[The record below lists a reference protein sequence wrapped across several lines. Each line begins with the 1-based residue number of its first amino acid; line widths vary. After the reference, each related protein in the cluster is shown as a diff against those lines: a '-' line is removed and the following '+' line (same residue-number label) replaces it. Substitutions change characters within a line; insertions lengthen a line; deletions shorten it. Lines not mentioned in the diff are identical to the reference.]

1 MGILSRFADIVKA
14 NVNELLDKAEDPSKM
29 INQYLIDAKQDLAQ
43 VKKETASVMAEETK
57 ARRALD
63 DAKAEAEKLAGYAK
77 KALLAGNEGDAKI
90 FISKKQDIEA
100 NVASLEVAYQ
110 TAKANSDKMKQL
122 HDKLTNDIRELES
135 KKTAIEA
142 KVSIAKTQQ
151 TLNKFSGA
159 SEKLDETMGAFKRME
174 EKADKMLDEAA
185 AMAELNAAPIDEA
198 QALEDKYKGG
208 DTPSVSD
215 ELEAL
220 KKELGL
226 AGDAE

>member
-1 MGILSRFADIVKA
+1 MGILSRFADIIKA
-14 NVNELLDKAEDPSKM
+14 NINELLDKAEDPSKM
-29 INQYLIDAKQDLAQ
+29 INQYLIDAKQDLAE
-43 VKKETASVMAEETK
+43 VKRETASVMAEETK

-63 DAKAEAEKLAGYAK
+63 EAQAEADKLTGYAK

-90 FISKKQDIEA
+90 FVSKKQDLESQIK
-100 NVASLEVAYQ
+100 SLELAYE
-110 TAKANSDKMKQL
+110 TAKANADKMKQL
-122 HDKLTNDIRELES
+122 HDKLTNDIKELES
-135 KKTAIEA
+135 KKSAIEA

-159 SEKLDETMGAFKRME
+159 SDKLDETMGAFKRME

-185 AMAELNAAPIDEA
+185 AMAELNTKPVDEA
-198 QALEDKYKGG
+198 ENLEQKYAAD
-208 DTPSVSD
+208 DTPSVND

-226 AGDAE
+226 AEE